1 VLGEIQVKGDAVMLG
16 YYNNEEATKAAFTS
30 DGWLRTGDMGIIDA
44 KQNIFIKGRCKNMI
58 LTGSGQNIYPE
69 EIEDKINN
77 LPYVIESLV
86 VGRKNAIVA
95 LVVPDYD
102 AAKKAGL
109 SEEELNKMVDANVLA
124 LNSEL
129 AAYSKIGYTEVRNEP
144 FEKTP
149 KQSIKRFMYT

>member
-1 VLGEIQVKGDAVMLG
+1 MLG

-30 DGWLRTGDMGIIDA
+30 DGWLRTGDMGVLDA
-44 KQNIFIKGRCKNMI
+44 KENIFIKGRCKNMI
-58 LTGSGQNIYPE
+58 LTGSGQNVYPE

-95 LVVPDYD
+95 LVVADYD
-102 AAKKAGL
+102 GAAKAGIESKAL
-109 SEEELNKMVDANVLA
+109 EDMINTNVLA
-124 LNSEL
+124 LNDDL
-129 AAYSKIGYTEVRNEP
+129 ASYSKIGYTELRREP

-149 KQSIKRFMYT
+149 KQSIRRFMYK

>member
-1 VLGEIQVKGDAVMLG
+1 MGVFD
-16 YYNNEEATKAAFTS
+16 NKAN
-30 DGWLRTGDMGIIDA
+30 L
-44 KQNIFIKGRCKNMI
+44 FIKGRCKNMI

-77 LPYVIESLV
+77 LPYVVESLV

-95 LVVPDYD
+95 LVVADYD
-102 AAKKAGL
+102 AANKAGI
-109 SEEELNKMVDANVLA
+109 SEEELNKMVDENVLA

-129 AAYSKIGYTEVRNEP
+129 AAYSKIGYTEIRREP

-149 KQSIKRFMYT
+149 KQSIKRFMYQ